1 MEGVFVSALLM
12 LLCSDTWVTEAKVGE
27 VKIAGRIAAIEGGD
41 NIGEGILCR
50 PRTKVG
56 DAMGAE

>member
-1 MEGVFVSALLM
+1 MEGVFVSALLT
-12 LLCSDTWVTEAKVGE
+12 LLLSDTWVMEAEVGE
-27 VKIAGRIAAIEGGD
+27 VMIAGHVAGIEGGD
-41 NIGEGILCR
+41 NIREGILCR